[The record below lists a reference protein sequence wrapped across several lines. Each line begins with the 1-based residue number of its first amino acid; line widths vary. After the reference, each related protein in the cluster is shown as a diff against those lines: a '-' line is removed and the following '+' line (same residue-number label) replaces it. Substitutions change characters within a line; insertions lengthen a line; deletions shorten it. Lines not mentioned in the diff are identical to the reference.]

1 MPKIKK
7 TTTVEE
13 VIPEVD
19 YKEVHEAKIED
30 LVGEPDKEAEK
41 EIVKE
46 PEEKKEVEVEFD
58 PAKWKEEITES
69 VSKKIEDVMK
79 SSLTEEEK
87 KETVDKLQGYK
98 SKWTS
103 ESRTPTDYDEI
114 LEEAANFIE
123 FRNKKTQEEQA
134 KVQEEQ
140 TKKQEEYNKTQIEQ
154 FNKYTDEQLEDLM
167 TQGKIPRND
176 EESRKA
182 LFQTMLEVN
191 QERVKENKNPIYSIK
206 EIFYEHY
213 KPVNT
218 QPAGAD
224 APISA
229 GKGNV
234 SPEGQELD
242 YQRDVK
248 NKSLMDILMG
258 K

>member
-1 MPKIKK
+1 MARKK
-7 TTTVEE
+7 VTTTVEE

-30 LVGEPDKEAEK
+30 LVGEPEK
-41 EIVKE
+41 KVEEEIKE
-46 PEEKKEVEVEFD
+46 PPVEEKKEVEVEFD
-58 PAKWKEEITES
+58 PAKWKEEITEETA
-69 VSKKIEDVMK
+69 KKIIEAQTKQPEPVKEED
-79 SSLTEEEK
+79 
-87 KETVDKLQGYK
+87 KELMSPWAK
-98 SKWTS
+98 
-103 ESRTPTDYDEI
+103 ENRTPKDYEEVADWGVEKAKI
-114 LEEAANFIE
+114 LGKRDADA
-123 FRNKKTQEEQA
+123 QV

-140 TKKQEEYNKTQIEQ
+140 TKKQEEYNKQQVEQ

-176 EESRKA
+176 EEARKA

-191 QERVKENKNPIYSIK
+191 QERVKENKSPIYSIK

>member
-1 MPKIKK
+1 MARKK
-7 TTTVEE
+7 TVITTEE
-13 VIPEVD
+13 ITPEVD
-19 YKEVHEAKIED
+19 YKEVHDSKIED
-30 LVGEPDKEAEK
+30 LVGEPDVKAEEEIKAETKEEPKEEFNQEK
-41 EIVKE
+41 FKQEVSEETAKKIIEAQTKREEPVKE
-46 PEEKKEVEVEFD
+46 EDKELMS
-58 PAKWKEEITES
+58 PWAKEN
-69 VSKKIEDVMK
+69 
-79 SSLTEEEK
+79 
-87 KETVDKLQGYK
+87 
-98 SKWTS
+98 
-103 ESRTPTDYDEI
+103 RTPKDYEEVADWGVEKAKI
-114 LEEAANFIE
+114 LGKRDADA
-123 FRNKKTQEEQA
+123 QV

-140 TKKQEEYNKTQIEQ
+140 TKKQEEYNKQQVES

-167 TQGKIPRND
+167 VQGKIQRND
-176 EESRKA
+176 EVARKA

-213 KPVNT
+213 KAPNA

-234 SPEGQELD
+234 APDGQELD